1 MSKKQYSVTWQER
14 ISVFLGISI
23 QIIGVVFAARLITD
37 MSSRMLYSFIPPFSS
52 GLGITVAGY
61 GWLLFI
67 RALSGITS
75 PFFGSL
81 SDHYGRR
88 NVMVGSFFLQAA
100 GAAGMALSQGWW
112 SVIPF
117 ILSGL
122 AVAAFMPA
130 QLAYISDR
138 VSYQKRGRA
147 MGSVEFA
154 WSGSAI
160 VALPFLGW
168 TVDIYGWRTPLLI
181 VAFFSLCGA
190 FIVWRYL
197 PVTPVRHAHG
207 TPRWR
212 EIRIIAGK
220 RNVIASMGVSFLLFA
235 AATSFFTLWSI
246 WMSEDFGLGAT
257 MLGLVGTGIG
267 IAELLGV
274 VLSSGF
280 IDRLGK
286 KRGSSLAFLL
296 LLIITSSLL
305 FSGSSLYSALAM
317 LFISGLL
324 YQFTI
329 VSLLPLY
336 SVQLPEASGTVLS
349 LVFLG
354 ISVGA
359 AVGSPLTTSIWARWG
374 LVGVGVVDI
383 LLLLGA
389 LGLLRTC
396 LHEEKASGS

>member
-1 MSKKQYSVTWQER
+1 
-14 ISVFLGISI
+14 
-23 QIIGVVFAARLITD
+23 
-37 MSSRMLYSFIPPFSS
+37 
-52 GLGITVAGY
+52 
-61 GWLLFI
+61 
-67 RALSGITS
+67 
-75 PFFGSL
+75 
-81 SDHYGRR
+81 
-88 NVMVGSFFLQAA
+88 
-100 GAAGMALSQGWW
+100 
-112 SVIPF
+112 
-117 ILSGL
+117 
-122 AVAAFMPA
+122 
-130 QLAYISDR
+130 
-138 VSYQKRGRA
+138 
-147 MGSVEFA
+147 
-154 WSGSAI
+154 
-160 VALPFLGW
+160 
-168 TVDIYGWRTPLLI
+168 
-181 VAFFSLCGA
+181 
-190 FIVWRYL
+190 
-197 PVTPVRHAHG
+197 
-207 TPRWR
+207 
-212 EIRIIAGK
+212 
-220 RNVIASMGVSFLLFA
+220 
-235 AATSFFTLWSI
+235 
-246 WMSEDFGLGAT
+246 MSEDFGLGAT